1 MQDKERAAEAVATNA
16 AGASVPFQSSTIN
29 GVTVSTSEMVS
40 QISKIIQDGM
50 IQAVQI
56 GTRSAIAELSN
67 AAASS
72 R

>member
-1 MQDKERAAEAVATNA
+1 M
-16 AGASVPFQSSTIN
+16 
-29 GVTVSTSEMVS
+29 STSEMVS